1 MKKLYPFKQ
10 KLEKS
15 IVYLIEKTGYI
26 INPIILNFKN
36 QKNKLLIFYFHGIYR
51 NEAEKNLNHVD
62 PQNNLTVSQFTDFI
76 EYFLENNY
84 QFIKPEDLSKG
95 LPGNKPYIMLTFDDG
110 YFNNTLAIEIISKY
124 KIPATFF
131 ITTKNIL
138 ENKSYWWDIIY
149 KYRVK
154 EGKNLD
160 EIRKEQNY
168 LKGFKH
174 TFIENYIN
182 ENFGYD
188 SFEPWS
194 DIDRPLNIKELKEAS
209 ANPYVTIG
217 NHTDNHSILTNY
229 SDEEIKKELS
239 LSNKI
244 LFDLTGINPSTV
256 AFPNG
261 NFNRQVLDITQELG
275 FQFAFTVI
283 NKLNALPNINT
294 DHQLIC
300 LNRFMAQT
308 GNIKRYG
315 SLNRLGYTPDL
326 LYSDIK
332 KKLLFKGK
340 RMNLQAEN
348 D

>member
-1 MKKLYPFKQ
+1 MKRLYPFKE

-15 IVYLIEKTGYI
+15 IVFLIEKTGYI

-36 QKNKLLIFYFHGIYR
+36 QNNKLLIFYFHGIYR
-51 NEAEKNLNHVD
+51 NEAEKKLNHVD
-62 PQNNLTVSQFTDFI
+62 PQNNLTVTQFTDFI

-84 QFIKPEDLSKG
+84 QFIKPEDLSRG
-95 LPGNKPYIMLTFDDG
+95 LTDNNPYIMLTFDDG
-110 YFNNTLAIEIISKY
+110 YFNNTLAIEIINKY

-138 ENKSYWWDIIY
+138 ENKSYWWDVIY
-149 KYRVK
+149 KYRMK

-174 TFIENYIN
+174 SFIENYII
-182 ENFGYD
+182 ENFSYY

-194 DIDRPLNIKELKEAS
+194 DIDRPLNKKELKEAS

-229 SDEEIKKELS
+229 SGEEIKKELS

-244 LFDLTGINPSTV
+244 LFDLTGINPLTV

-261 NFNRQVLDITQELG
+261 NFNQQVLDITRELG

-283 NKLNALPNINT
+283 NKLNALPNINI
-294 DHQLIC
+294 DDQLVC

-308 GNIKRYG
+308 ANIKRYG

-332 KKLLFKGK
+332 KKLLFNGK
-340 RMNLQAEN
+340 RMNIQA
-348 D
+348 

>member
-1 MKKLYPFKQ
+1 VKKLYPFKQ

-15 IVYLIEKTGYI
+15 IIYLIEKIGYI

-62 PQNNLTVSQFTDFI
+62 PQNNLTVRQFTDFI
-76 EYFLENNY
+76 EYFLRNNY
-84 QFIKPEDLSKG
+84 HFIKPEDLSTG
-95 LPGNKPYIMLTFDDG
+95 LPDNKPCIMLTFDDG
-110 YFNNTLAIEIISKY
+110 YFNNTLAIEILNKY

-131 ITTKNIL
+131 ITTKYIL
-138 ENKSYWWDIIY
+138 ENKSYWWDAIY
-149 KYRVK
+149 KFRSK

-174 TFIENYIN
+174 SFIENYIS
-182 ENFGYD
+182 ENFGID

-194 DIDRPLNIKELKEAS
+194 DIDRPLNIKELKEIS
-209 ANPYVTIG
+209 TNPYVTIG

-229 SDEEIKKELS
+229 SSEEIKKELS

-261 NFNRQVLDITQELG
+261 NFNNEVLEITQELG

-283 NKLNALPNINT
+283 NKLNPLPNINI
-294 DHQLIC
+294 DHPLIC

-332 KKLLFKGK
+332 KRLLFKRK
-340 RMNLQAEN
+340 MQELAR
-348 D
+348 